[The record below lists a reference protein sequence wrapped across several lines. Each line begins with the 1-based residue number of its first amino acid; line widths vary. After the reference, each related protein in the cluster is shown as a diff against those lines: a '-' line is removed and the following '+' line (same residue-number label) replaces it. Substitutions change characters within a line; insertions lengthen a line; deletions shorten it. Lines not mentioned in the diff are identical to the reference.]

1 MFFKPAV
8 NIVEVF
14 MLAFVGIIYTIYDI
28 RDFVNSNEIYAY
40 LTKLN
45 VVFLTLYIHELKCIN
60 VGVNVY

>member
-60 VGVNVY
+60 VGGNVY